1 MSLFNL
7 NKRRVRKLR
16 RCIRRNKR
24 HLKFL
29 DTCIAR
35 FESEIAAEEASLKD
49 ARKMRSKI
57 MCETDQLCAELRNA
71 EENDDA

>member
-1 MSLFNL
+1 MGLFNP

-29 DTCIAR
+29 NTCIAC

-49 ARKMRSKI
+49 ARKMWSKI
-57 MCETDQLCAELRNA
+57 MCETDQLRAELRKA